1 MNGDGEGRLD
11 GDRDDGEP
19 VKIIYK
25 ESRFLESD
33 ARNRFTEAE
42 RERENM
48 NVKPQQRERG
58 TTEGPRPGS
67 LPWLISLQGL
77 SLLPPLWLPLY
88 LSDKIPSLA

>member
-11 GDRDDGEP
+11 GHRDDGEP

-42 RERENM
+42 RER
-48 NVKPQQRERG
+48 
-58 TTEGPRPGS
+58 
-67 LPWLISLQGL
+67 I
-77 SLLPPLWLPLY
+77 
-88 LSDKIPSLA
+88 

>member
-1 MNGDGEGRLD
+1 MNGDGEGWLD
-11 GDRDDGEP
+11 GHGDDGEP
-19 VKIIYK
+19 VKIVYK

-42 RERENM
+42 RENM

-58 TTEGPRPGS
+58 TTEGPHPGS
-67 LPWLISLQGL
+67 LPRLISLQGL
-77 SLLPPLWLPLY
+77 GLLPPLWLLLY